1 MKKFY
6 SFVAGMGMTAL
17 SLVPYGCGDKGSQE
31 VPMQRDTVP
40 EVDTTKYAAPTP
52 VINDTIKQEP
62 STYVVSEGD
71 YLYKIVRKEFGLT
84 GRALDEKVL
93 ELQKN
98 NWGRREVAERDW
110 CYVDKKGNLRKGKDG
125 IGDHVEEG
133 ESLDIRKN

>member
-17 SLVPYGCGDKGSQE
+17 SLVPYGCGDKE
-31 VPMQRDTVP
+31 APKVVP
-40 EVDTTKYAAPTP
+40 EVDTTKYAAPAP

-98 NWGRREVAERDW
+98 NWDRREVAERDW